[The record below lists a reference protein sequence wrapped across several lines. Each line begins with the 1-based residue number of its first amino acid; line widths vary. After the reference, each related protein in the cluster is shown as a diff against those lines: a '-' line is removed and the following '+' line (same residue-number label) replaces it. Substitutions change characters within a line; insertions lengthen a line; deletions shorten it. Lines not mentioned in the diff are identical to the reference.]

1 MPKDGGKDKG
11 IIEYCKLR
19 NIDLKDTMAF
29 GDGDNDIEMLKT
41 VGIGVAMGNGI
52 DTVKAAADYITD
64 SIKEDGVY
72 NALVHFGVI
81 DD

>member
-1 MPKDGGKDKG
+1 
-11 IIEYCKLR
+11 
-19 NIDLKDTMAF
+19 
-29 GDGDNDIEMLKT
+29 MLKT
-41 VGIGVAMGNGI
+41 VVIGVAMGNGI